1 MYVVGTQEALGGIV
15 KSMFKSSKA
24 PMNNMISQ
32 TLGPNYVMLSSV
44 SLTATHLVIFVS
56 KRLSPLI
63 SNVHVDTLA
72 TGFKNKLGNKGAV
85 KISFKLVDKEF
96 MFINCHL
103 HSGLDG
109 VAKRNHDIAMLM
121 SKFVYKQDRLSPVI
135 PDVELPDLLMLL
147 GDMNYRINGFKKS
160 VAQAIQ

>member
-1 MYVVGTQEALGGIV
+1 
-15 KSMFKSSKA
+15 
-24 PMNNMISQ
+24 MI
-32 TLGPNYVMLSSV
+32 SSV

-63 SNVHVDTLA
+63 SNIQVDTLA

-85 KISFKLVDKEF
+85 MIKFNLVDKEM

-109 VAKRNHDIAMLM
+109 VGKRNSDIT
-121 SKFVYKQDRLSPVI
+121 
-135 PDVELPDLLMLL
+135 
-147 GDMNYRINGFKKS
+147 
-160 VAQAIQ
+160 